1 MSRRNLLT
9 LCLLINALLLAA
21 CTPPS
26 TPTPDATTP
35 SLPNPA
41 SVFCEEHGGRLELR
55 QDAEGGVMG
64 VCIFPDGSECEEWT
78 YFRGE
83 CAPGDFVPTD

>member
-1 MSRRNLLT
+1 MSWPSLLT
-9 LCLLINALLLAA
+9 LCLLVSALLLAA
-21 CTPPS
+21 YTPPS
-26 TPTPDATTP
+26 TPTPGATTP

-41 SVFCEEHGGRLELR
+41 SVFCEEHGGKQEFR

-64 VCIFPDGSECEEWT
+64 VCIFSDGSECEEWA

-83 CAPGDFVPTD
+83 CAPGDFIPKD